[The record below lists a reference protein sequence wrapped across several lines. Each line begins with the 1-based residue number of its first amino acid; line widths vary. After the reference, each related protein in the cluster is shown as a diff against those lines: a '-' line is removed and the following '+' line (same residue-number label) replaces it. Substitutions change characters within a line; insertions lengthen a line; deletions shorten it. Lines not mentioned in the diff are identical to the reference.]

1 MHDGGSA
8 VKMPLLAPPDGSL
21 LWLEAHRVVAG
32 SHRQALS
39 GIPTED
45 QLVQALSAL
54 PVGPTRWVVEDLW
67 TPSILLRDLTE
78 LPRGAEAQE
87 AFFRWRFM
95 QALALE
101 TPHFVQAMEVE
112 AGVWL
117 ASGIPEEL
125 RESLLQLGLRLDRS
139 LHQLTPRWLHLFNL
153 LAPSL
158 DLPGMLLSLS
168 PVDSGRYAG
177 TLVAWGRTLCLL
189 RQWSEPLSPEAWIEE
204 RIAPS
209 AAFLQRESRTPQ
221 QLFIWGASAWPES
234 NLPVRI
240 LEDRSMFGEAR

>member
-1 MHDGGSA
+1 M
-8 VKMPLLAPPDGSL
+8 KRPILATPDASL
-21 LWLEAHRVVAG
+21 LWLEGHRIIAGAHRQVLHGPPTDDQLA
-32 SHRQALS
+32 QAL
-39 GIPTED
+39 T
-45 QLVQALSAL
+45 AL
-54 PVGPTRWVVEDLW
+54 PLGPTHWVMEDLW
-67 TPSILLRDLTE
+67 TPSVLLRDLTE

-117 ASGIPEEL
+117 ASGIREEL
-125 RESLLQLGLRLDRS
+125 RESVLQLGLRLDRNVHS
-139 LHQLTPRWLHLFNL
+139 LTPRWLHLYNL
-153 LAPSL
+153 LAPTL
-158 DLPGMLLSLS
+158 NLPGILLSLS
-168 PVDSGRYAG
+168 PSNSGGYAG

-189 RQWSEPLSPEAWIEE
+189 RQWNEPLDPEGWLEE

-221 QLFIWGASAWPES
+221 QLIIWGASKWPES
-234 NLPVRI
+234 SLPMR
-240 LEDRSMFGEAR
+240 LLDERFLQGETR